1 MLTFDTLES
10 VGIKMYVEKK
20 RKIDFNNEALEII
33 QSNSF
38 YLFICIHSFYM
49 ENTHIVMKRK
59 FKAERFKMILF
70 FIFSINDKYLY
81 SPRFL

>member
-33 QSNSF
+33 QSNF
-38 YLFICIHSFYM
+38 YFILFICIHLVYM

-59 FKAERFKMILF
+59 LKAERFKLILF
-70 FIFSINDKYLY
+70 SLSFSNFFLY
-81 SPRFL
+81 FFP